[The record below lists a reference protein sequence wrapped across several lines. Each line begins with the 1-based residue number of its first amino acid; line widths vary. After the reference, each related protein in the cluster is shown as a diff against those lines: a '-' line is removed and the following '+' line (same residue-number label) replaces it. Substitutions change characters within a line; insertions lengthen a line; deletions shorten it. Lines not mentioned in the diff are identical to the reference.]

1 MFVYC
6 DIPGTNSRKR
16 SGSKGRLIK
25 ADKSK
30 GTKQM
35 AKLKRETG
43 NEKGASIP
51 IKKNV
56 PNNDMGE
63 EDETKTSLRHD

>member
-1 MFVYC
+1 MTF
-6 DIPGTNSRKR
+6 PGLTAEKR
-16 SGSKGRLIK
+16 SGRSKGRLIK

-63 EDETKTSLRHD
+63 DDETKTSLRHD